1 MLTRLIPMFFAAV
14 AMAPLVV
21 MVTGQSPTEQEL
33 QQAVTQAKADVAA
46 EEAAN
51 VVPGGAEPEES
62 PFSGALNA
70 LAREHRSTPMAKE
83 LSRCATVL
91 EKVAKYFMS
100 SSRRRSYTIAMLS
113 AIDSQTV
120 TSVCDVTSM
129 KPITCPSPAV
139 PEFRSANGRCNNRN
153 HPLWGSS
160 EEPLRR
166 LLEPE
171 YGDGLTTPRITGRDG
186 APLPSARLVS
196 TTMHEDLRKSSP
208 VNTHMVMQFGQFLDH
223 DITLTP
229 NFQEEGLVCSCD
241 TDDEHCFNINVP
253 SDDPD
258 FAGRPC
264 LPFARSLSSPNEGC
278 HLGRRQ
284 QLNQITAF
292 VDASNVYGSSDE
304 EIEELREHPGG
315 QKRTTFPSPRST
327 SNYVRL
333 MTSLS
338 QDLRSFT
345 LCLHMRTDMSS
356 SSDAALVSYAVTQQ
370 ANELLVFNKGGR
382 GLKLFIQGQEVVM
395 GPLPVWDGARH
406 ALCVTWRSSDGAWQV
421 FADGV
426 LKNSGSGFCRGD
438 RVRSGGT
445 LILAQEQDRVGGGF
459 DRNQAFSGEL
469 SQVNLWDRVLS
480 PAEVGADWSAF
491 CNHHGNV
498 IDWATANIQVVGQA
512 VSGQYRCPATPT
524 PGSGDQKRTTFPSP
538 RSTSNYVRLMTSLS
552 QDLRSFT
559 LCLHMRTDMSSSSDA
574 ALVSYAVTQQAN
586 ELLVFNNGGRGLKLF
601 IQGQSVVLGP
611 LPVWDGARHAVC
623 VTWRSS
629 DGAWQVFADG
639 VLKNIGSGFCR
650 GDRVRSGGTLILA
663 QEQDRVGGGF
673 DRNQAFSGEL
683 SQVNLWDRVL
693 SPAEV
698 GADWSAFCNHH
709 GNVIDWA
716 TANIQV
722 VGQAVSGQYRC
733 PATPT
738 PGSGDQKR
746 TTFPSPR
753 STSNYVRL
761 SPSLSQDLRS
771 FTLCLHMRTD
781 MSSSSDAAL
790 VSYAVTQQ
798 ANELLVFNKGGRGL
812 KLFIQGQEVVLGPL
826 PVWDGARHA
835 LCVTW
840 RSSDGSWQ
848 VFADGVLKNSGSRFR
863 RGGRVRSGGTLIL
876 AQEQDRVGGGFD
888 RNQAFSGELSQ
899 VNLWDR
905 VLSPAEVGAD
915 WSAFCNHHGNVI
927 DWATANIQVVGQ
939 AVSGQYRCPATPTPG
954 SGARGLLK
962 SRANPADENKMEL
975 LPGAKEGGLPCAE
988 SPGNE
993 TCSQA
998 GDIRVNEQPGL
1009 TSMHTVFLREHNR
1022 IARRLSQLNPHW
1034 DDDRV
1039 FFETRKIVGALM
1051 QKITYGE
1058 DLPHVLGPA
1067 AMTKFHLTL
1076 LQSGFFSGYDASVN
1090 PTISNVFAT
1099 AAYRFGHSLVN
1110 NLFLRYDPD
1119 FNEASACP
1127 IRLAFAFFTPSHI
1140 FNNDQGGPDSILRG
1154 LTAQPHQDF
1163 TRFMVSSLTKQLFA
1177 DPPGSLGL
1185 DLAALNIQRGR
1196 DHGLPGY
1203 NAWRVRCGLPRA
1215 NSFDELASE
1224 IPDGFSR
1231 KRLEKLYSHVDDIDV
1246 FVGGLAEESVPGGV
1260 VGPTFACLIGL
1271 QFQALR
1277 KGDRFWFENRGQF
1290 TAAQLAEIR
1299 KTSLARILCDNTDGT
1314 THMQPD
1320 VFRLPTQTGNER
1332 VACSSLSQMD
1342 LTKWQES
1349 VSNSRGLPDSLEEEN
1364 AVMSGREFEDHN
1376 ADKELERVAEEARD
1390 LLELLRGEQEDLPP
1404 SEEDL
1409 TLRGEQEG
1417 IYREENARP
1426 GGELDT
1432 NDLGYIEPEEYD
1444 QDVGNDLESNSRGI
1458 PESLEGE
1465 NVVMSGREFEDQNA
1479 ENELER
1485 VAEEARTLLE
1495 LLRGKQEDL
1504 PPPEEDLTPP
1514 EEDLTPPEE
1523 DLNPPE
1529 EDLPPPEEDLT
1540 PPEEDLNPPEED
1552 LPPPEEDLTPPEED
1566 LTPSEEDLTLRGEQE
1581 DIYREENARPGGELD
1596 TNDLGY
1602 IEPEEYGQDVANDLE

>member
-51 VVPGGAEPEES
+51 VVPGSAEPEES

-139 PEFRSANGRCNNRN
+139 PEFRSANGRCNNRHN
-153 HPLWGSS
+153 PLWGSS
-160 EEPLRR
+160 EEPLIR

-171 YGDGLTTPRITGRDG
+171 YGDGLMTPRRTGHDG

-196 TTMHEDLRKSSP
+196 TTMHEDLRKSSL

-229 NFQEEGLVCSCD
+229 NFQEEGLVCSSEVGADWSAFCNHHGNVID
-241 TDDEHCFNINVP
+241 WATANIQVVGQAV
-253 SDDPD
+253 SDQYRCP
-258 FAGRPC
+258 ATPT
-264 LPFARSLSSPNEGC
+264 P
-278 HLGRRQ
+278 
-284 QLNQITAF
+284 
-292 VDASNVYGSSDE
+292 GSGD
-304 EIEELREHPGG
+304 

-382 GLKLFIQGQEVVM
+382 GLKVNLWDRVLSPAEVGADWSAFCNHHGNVIDWATANIQIVGQAVSGDQKRTTFPSPRSTSNYLFIQGQEVVL

-469 SQVNLWDRVLS
+469 SQVNLWYRVLS

-498 IDWATANIQVVGQA
+498 IDWATANIQIVGQA
-512 VSGQYRCPATPT
+512 VSGQ
-524 PGSGDQKRTTFPSP
+524 
-538 RSTSNYVRLMTSLS
+538 
-552 QDLRSFT
+552 
-559 LCLHMRTDMSSSSDA
+559 
-574 ALVSYAVTQQAN
+574 
-586 ELLVFNNGGRGLKLF
+586 E
-601 IQGQSVVLGP
+601 VVLGP
-611 LPVWDGARHAVC
+611 LPVWDGARHALC

-629 DGAWQVFADG
+629 DGSWQVFADG
-639 VLKNIGSGFCR
+639 VLKNSGSRFRR

-673 DRNQAFSGEL
+673 ARNQAFSGEL

-722 VGQAVSGQYRC
+722 VGQAVSDQYRC

-753 STSNYVRL
+753 STNNYVRL
-761 SPSLSQDLRS
+761 MTPLSQDLRS

-798 ANELLVFNKGGRGL
+798 ANELLVFNKGGRGF
-812 KLFIQGQEVVLGPL
+812 KLYIQGQEVVLGPL

-863 RGGRVRSGGTLIL
+863 SGGRVRSGGTLIL
-876 AQEQDRVGGGFD
+876 AQEQDRVGGGFA

-962 SRANPADENKMEL
+962 SRPNPADENKMEL

-1099 AAYRFGHSLVN
+1099 AAYRFGHSLVD

-1320 VFRLPTQTGNER
+1320 VFMLPTQTGNER

-1349 VSNSRGLPDSLEEEN
+1349 VSNSRGLPESLEGEN
-1364 AVMSGREFEDHN
+1364 ATMSGREFEDHN
-1376 ADKELERVAEEARD
+1376 AENELERVAEEARD
-1390 LLELLRGEQEDLPP
+1390 LLELLRGKQED
-1404 SEEDL
+1404 
-1409 TLRGEQEG
+1409 
-1417 IYREENARP
+1417 IYREENAGP
-1426 GGELDT
+1426 SGELDT
-1432 NDLGYIEPEEYD
+1432 NDIGYIEPEEYG
-1444 QDVGNDLESNSRGI
+1444 QDVVNDLESNSRGI

-1485 VAEEARTLLE
+1485 VAEEARDLLE

-1504 PPPEEDLTPP
+1504 TPPEEDLTPP

-1523 DLNPPE
+1523 NLT
-1529 EDLPPPEEDLT
+1529 PPEEDLT
-1540 PPEEDLNPPEED
+1540 PPEEN
-1552 LPPPEEDLTPPEED
+1552 LTPPEED

-1581 DIYREENARPGGELD
+1581 DIYREENAGPGGGLD
-1596 TNDLGY
+1596 TNDVRY
-1602 IEPEEYGQDVANDLE
+1602 IEPEEYGQDVVNDLE